1 MSVKLLK
8 NAADSAPEAPKA
20 AQKGLPGTPQAP
32 PGLPKWGQKS
42 MKIRSEAALGHPGA
56 DLRVSGHPPAPILG
70 EKVMQNCSRNLCT
83 TLRKIFTHTPATCS
97 HPPLPEHVSTQLV
110 KKPAVPQL
118 RGNAFRQKHLLCSN
132 LLCQGFSARRTGRKP
147 TWI

>member
-32 PGLPKWGQKS
+32 PELPKWGQKS

-56 DLRVSGHPPAPILG
+56 DLSVSSGHPPATILG

-83 TLRKIFTHTPATCS
+83 TLRKIFAHTHALQQLAVTK
-97 HPPLPEHVSTQLV
+97 LP
-110 KKPAVPQL
+110 
-118 RGNAFRQKHLLCSN
+118 
-132 LLCQGFSARRTGRKP
+132 SAAD
-147 TWI
+147 WA

>member
-20 AQKGLPGTPQAP
+20 ARKGVPGTPEAP

-70 EKVMQNCSRNLCT
+70 EFCM
-83 TLRKIFTHTPATCS
+83 
-97 HPPLPEHVSTQLV
+97 
-110 KKPAVPQL
+110 KK
-118 RGNAFRQKHLLCSN
+118 
-132 LLCQGFSARRTGRKP
+132 
-147 TWI
+147 